1 MLLVDGRFIPF
12 VICSTMIGMILLL
25 PFLILVDSTT
35 STSSDEGSSNG
46 RSTSTSS
53 SRSGSPNFIVFFVD
67 DLGYGYVNLYMVH
80 QVDVS

>member
-12 VICSTMIGMILLL
+12 VICSAMIGMILLL
-25 PFLILVDSTT
+25 PFLIIVDSTT

-67 DLGYGYVNLYMVH
+67 DLGYGYVN
-80 QVDVS
+80 

>member
-12 VICSTMIGMILLL
+12 VICSTMIGMISLL
-25 PFLILVDSTT
+25 PFLIIVDSTT
-35 STSSDEGSSNG
+35 STSSDEVSSNG
-46 RSTSTSS
+46 RSSTRS

-67 DLGYGYVNLYMVH
+67 DLGYGYVNLYMVY

>member
-12 VICSTMIGMILLL
+12 VVCSTMIGMILLL
-25 PFLILVDSTT
+25 PFLIIVDSTT

-46 RSTSTSS
+46 RSSTSS

-67 DLGYGYVNLYMVH
+67 DLGYGYVNL
-80 QVDVS
+80 